1 MDPIF
6 SAGFTMPEAAPK
18 PGGMFGGGGD
28 WRSAL
33 MAAGAA
39 MMSRRNPQMATGIMQ
54 MMMLKQ
60 RQAQEEAH
68 YERERHDKQDDWRTQ
83 YDYEVAHP
91 KQTDPHYFQDNA
103 GNQMAIG
110 SDGKPV
116 EVYHDPFQY
125 KLVPNGMGGVVPV
138 NIQELMRGGQ
148 GSAPKPVGKITPIN
162 GGPSPSGS
170 GGFPY

>member
-1 MDPIF
+1 
-6 SAGFTMPEAAPK
+6 
-18 PGGMFGGGGD
+18 MFGGGGD

-91 KQTDPHYFQDNA
+91 K
-103 GNQMAIG
+103 
-110 SDGKPV
+110 
-116 EVYHDPFQY
+116 
-125 KLVPNGMGGVVPV
+125 PV
-138 NIQELMRGGQ
+138 NNDTSADYDFWQQHLSPEKFQEYVSNKVNPPQYMQVPGLGIVQIPRSGGQ
-148 GSAPKPVGKITPIN
+148 AGPPTAPVGKLRPLGA

-170 GGFPY
+170 GGFL